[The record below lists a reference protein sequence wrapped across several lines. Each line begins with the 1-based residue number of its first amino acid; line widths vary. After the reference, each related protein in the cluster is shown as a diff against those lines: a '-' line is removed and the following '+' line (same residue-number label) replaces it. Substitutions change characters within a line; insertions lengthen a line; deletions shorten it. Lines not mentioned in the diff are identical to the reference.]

1 VQVVEEQEDKFEVDA
16 DWLLPQVAVLVPD
29 GGRLDQD
36 VYRLENTYFD
46 TAGAGLRVFGV
57 TLRRRVGGSETGWQL
72 KVPHGTART
81 ELQSGSRAKKLP
93 TTLAEGVTGLQA
105 GESLDP
111 VATVMTTRTAY
122 RILDAAD
129 ELVLEIADD
138 QVESGLPDG
147 KSMLHS
153 WREVEVE
160 LGPAGKQKD
169 ARRARK
175 LLTAAGATPST
186 IRTKLDRALGPV
198 PTRDGQGSAESG
210 KITSGTVG
218 ELVASYLA
226 TQCDV
231 LACNDVGLRTGAPVV
246 HKTRVAA
253 RRLRSTVRIFGDV
266 FGEEQAQELNA
277 EVAWYAELLG
287 QVRDRDVLSARL
299 TRHLGD
305 LPPEQIRGPVEAEIT
320 KALAS
325 ERDDATQRLSRG
337 MRSQRY
343 QHLLMLL
350 RTWKSSPPLSDA
362 AGSKS
367 KTATGYEEGQAEGEQ
382 ATAERQ
388 WRHRGT
394 SSGTQGDQA
403 AALCRRA
410 RRAGRQQGEERREGC
425 GRPADPAR
433 RASRCRGLRKIPCIA
448 EFVAQRRNRR
458 ERIHLRHPDGR
469 RAASCDGYSSGTEEL
484 VRHEGV
490 VRR

>member
-198 PTRDGQGSAESG
+198 PTCDGQGSAESG

-253 RRLRSTVRIFGDV
+253 RRLRSTLRIFGDV

-362 AGSKS
+362 ADSKS
-367 KTATGYEEGQAEGEQ
+367 NTATGYVKKAKQKANKRLRNANGDIEEL
-382 ATAERQ
+382 
-388 WRHRGT
+388 H
-394 SSGTQGDQA
+394 
-403 AALCRRA
+403 RA
-410 RRAGRQQGEERREGC
+410 RRATKRLRYAAELVE
-425 GRPADPAR
+425 PADSKMKSVAKDAEDLQTLLGEHQDAVVSAKFLASLSSSPNGETGESGFTYGILMADELHRATDIR
-433 RASRCRGLRKIPCIA
+433 RALK
-448 EFVAQRRNRR
+448 N
-458 ERIHLRHPDGR
+458 
-469 RAASCDGYSSGTEEL
+469 
-484 VRHEGV
+484 
-490 VRR
+490 

>member
-1 VQVVEEQEDKFEVDA
+1 MQVVEEQEDKFEVDA
-16 DWLLPQVAVLVPD
+16 DWRLPQVAVLVPD
-29 GGRLDQD
+29 GGRLDQY

-122 RILDAAD
+122 RILDAAE

-362 AGSKS
+362 ADSKS
-367 KTATGYEEGQAEGEQ
+367 KTATGYVKKAKQKANKRLRNANGDIEEL
-382 ATAERQ
+382 
-388 WRHRGT
+388 H
-394 SSGTQGDQA
+394 
-403 AALCRRA
+403 RA
-410 RRAGRQQGEERREGC
+410 RRATKRLRYAAELVE
-425 GRPADPAR
+425 PADSKMKSVAKDAEDLQTLLGEHQDAVVSAKFLASLSSSSNGETGESGFTYGILMADELHRATDIR
-433 RASRCRGLRKIPCIA
+433 RALK
-448 EFVAQRRNRR
+448 N
-458 ERIHLRHPDGR
+458 
-469 RAASCDGYSSGTEEL
+469 
-484 VRHEGV
+484 
-490 VRR
+490 

>member
-1 VQVVEEQEDKFEVDA
+1 MQVVEEQEDKFEVDA

-36 VYRLENTYFD
+36 MYRLENTYFD

-253 RRLRSTVRIFGDV
+253 RRLRSTLRIFGDV

-362 AGSKS
+362 ADSIS
-367 KTATGYEEGQAEGEQ
+367 KTATGYVKKAKQKANKRLRNANGDIEEL
-382 ATAERQ
+382 
-388 WRHRGT
+388 H
-394 SSGTQGDQA
+394 
-403 AALCRRA
+403 RA
-410 RRAGRQQGEERREGC
+410 RRATKRLRYAAELVE
-425 GRPADPAR
+425 PADSKMKSVAKDAEDLQTLLGEHQDAVVSAKFLASLSSSPNGETGESGFTYGILMADELHRATDIR
-433 RASRCRGLRKIPCIA
+433 RALK
-448 EFVAQRRNRR
+448 N
-458 ERIHLRHPDGR
+458 
-469 RAASCDGYSSGTEEL
+469 
-484 VRHEGV
+484 
-490 VRR
+490 

>member
-1 VQVVEEQEDKFEVDA
+1 MQVVEEQEDKFEVDA

-29 GGRLDQD
+29 GGRLDQY

-122 RILDAAD
+122 RILDAAE

-253 RRLRSTVRIFGDV
+253 RRLRSTLRIFGDV

-362 AGSKS
+362 ADSKG
-367 KTATGYEEGQAEGEQ
+367 KTATGYVKKAKQKANKRLRNANGDIEEL
-382 ATAERQ
+382 
-388 WRHRGT
+388 H
-394 SSGTQGDQA
+394 
-403 AALCRRA
+403 RA
-410 RRAGRQQGEERREGC
+410 RRATKRLRYAAELVE
-425 GRPADPAR
+425 PADSKMKSVAKDAEDLQTLLGEHQDAVVSAKFLASLSSSPNGKTGESGFTYGILMADELHRATDIR
-433 RASRCRGLRKIPCIA
+433 RALK
-448 EFVAQRRNRR
+448 N
-458 ERIHLRHPDGR
+458 
-469 RAASCDGYSSGTEEL
+469 
-484 VRHEGV
+484 
-490 VRR
+490 